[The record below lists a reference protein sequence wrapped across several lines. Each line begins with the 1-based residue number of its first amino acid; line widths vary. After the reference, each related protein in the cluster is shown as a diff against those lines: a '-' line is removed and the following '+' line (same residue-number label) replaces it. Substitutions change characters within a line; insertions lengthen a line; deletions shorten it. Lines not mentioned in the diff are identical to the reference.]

1 MDILEEY
8 KKQFELDKQ
17 NENYELPK
25 TTEGNQP
32 PRLTEE
38 QLEVYKKE
46 LDTYRKN
53 DEDLLKAFQQK
64 FIPLTDKELK
74 EKGKLTPVQVNLK
87 VIKAYCPECGEEII
101 SKMPSLFNA
110 FTLEKHAKY
119 ECPKCGAK
127 YDLENAYPRLAVF
140 DMYGNEIKC
149 FLE

>member
-25 TTEGNQP
+25 TTEGNKPQ
-32 PRLTEE
+32 LTEE

-53 DEDLLKAFQQK
+53 DDDLLKAFQQK

-87 VIKAYCPECGEEII
+87 VIKAYCPECGEEIV
-101 SKMPSLFNA
+101 SMYPSA
-110 FTLEKHAKY
+110 YDMFTLRKIARY
-119 ECPKCGAK
+119 ECPKCHTK
-127 YDLENAYPRLAVF
+127 YNLENAYPRLAVF

-149 FLE
+149 FLD